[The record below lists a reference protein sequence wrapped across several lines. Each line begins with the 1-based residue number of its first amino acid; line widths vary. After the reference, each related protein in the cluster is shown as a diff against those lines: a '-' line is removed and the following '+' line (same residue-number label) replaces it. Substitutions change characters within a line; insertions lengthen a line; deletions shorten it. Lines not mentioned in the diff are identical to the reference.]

1 MNEAYSVSPGLK
13 LRKVRKVRKVTVT
26 IIFSQACMYMPVD
39 N

>member
-13 LRKVRKVRKVTVT
+13 LRKVRKVTVT